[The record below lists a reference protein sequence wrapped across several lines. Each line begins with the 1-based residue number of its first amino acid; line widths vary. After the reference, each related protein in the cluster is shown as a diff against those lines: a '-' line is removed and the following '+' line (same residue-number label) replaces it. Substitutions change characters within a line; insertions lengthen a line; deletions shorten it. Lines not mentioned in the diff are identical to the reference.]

1 MLSDH
6 VARVRHEGTV
16 SAKINRLTSGYSSNC
31 RLLSV
36 TAADFILHAVALI
49 GP

>member
-1 MLSDH
+1 MLSDR
-6 VARVRHEGTV
+6 VASLHHEGTI

-31 RLLSV
+31 RLCSV
-36 TAADFILHAVALI
+36 TGADFMLHAVALI